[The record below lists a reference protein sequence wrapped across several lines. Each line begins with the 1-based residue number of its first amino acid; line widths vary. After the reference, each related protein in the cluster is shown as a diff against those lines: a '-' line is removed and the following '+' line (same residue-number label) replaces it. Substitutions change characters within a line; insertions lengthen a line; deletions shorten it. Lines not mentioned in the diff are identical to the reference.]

1 MLGYLGALDG
11 IGHLNLGVQKAQ
23 YRATFRD
30 GRTGATTT
38 SRAAPWLY
46 NATLTVELG
55 RALSVYAGTQR
66 GLEDSGAAPENAANR
81 NEQLPATRTTQY
93 EGGVRW
99 RFHGSQVVVSAFQIT
114 KAYFAFDAASRF
126 TESGVVR
133 HRGVEAS
140 LSGRFIDQRLTVL
153 VGGLLMQPRVQ
164 GEARDLG
171 LVGERPAGTPSLVG
185 RLDANYRTAIFGGLT
200 PTLSVV
206 YTGRRAAGLKPLI
219 ALGNRQL
226 MLAGYATVERGL
238 RQQFKVGRVPA
249 SFRAVVQNAFD
260 AKTWKV
266 VAANTL
272 YPEERRRFSVSFA
285 ADF

>member
-11 IGHLNLGVQKAQ
+11 IGHLNLGIQKAQ

-30 GRTGATTT
+30 GRSGVTMT

-46 NATLTVELG
+46 NATLTIELD

-93 EGGVRW
+93 EGGLRW
-99 RFHGSQVVVSAFQIT
+99 RFHGGQVVVSAFQIT
-114 KAYFAFDAASRF
+114 KPYFAFDAAFRF
-126 TESGVVR
+126 IESGVVR

-140 LSGRFIDQRLTVL
+140 LSGRFFDQRLTVL
-153 VGGLLMQPRVQ
+153 AGGLLMQPRVQ
-164 GEARDLG
+164 GKARDLG
-171 LVGERPAGTPSLVG
+171 LIGERPPGAPLLLV
-185 RLDANYRTAIFGGLT
+185 RLDANYRTDIFGGLT
-200 PTLSVV
+200 PTLACV
-206 YTGRRAAGLKPLI
+206 YTGRRAAGLRPL
-219 ALGNRQL
+219 ASLGNRQL
-226 MLAGYATVERGL
+226 MLPAYATVELGL
-238 RQQFKVGRVPA
+238 RQQFKIGRVPA

-272 YPEERRRFSVSFA
+272 YPDERRRLSVTLA